1 MCASFASVEPR
12 ADSSCSDAVAPLLR
26 MAAEEVAEFRARHG
40 LEDDSDFAFFFGG
53 YDEALAVSRDVAT
66 CWDACW
72 TAQLRLLVQSAHPA
86 FEMERSAGVRP
97 ASKTAVPVPQPSSV
111 PKLKGKWPSS
121 SGVLRQVD
129 TRLNEV
135 AEVDVV
141 NMILLETQAFFPGH
155 DKTDLDAWRQYIRR
169 KRWLL
174 ERSRNLLR

>member
-26 MAAEEVAEFRARHG
+26 MAAEEVAEFRARHC

-66 CWDACW
+66 SWDACR

-86 FEMERSAGVRP
+86 FEMERRAGGRP

-111 PKLKGKWPSS
+111 PKRKGY
-121 SGVLRQVD
+121 R
-129 TRLNEV
+129 
-135 AEVDVV
+135 A
-141 NMILLETQAFFPGH
+141 
-155 DKTDLDAWRQYIRR
+155 
-169 KRWLL
+169 
-174 ERSRNLLR
+174 